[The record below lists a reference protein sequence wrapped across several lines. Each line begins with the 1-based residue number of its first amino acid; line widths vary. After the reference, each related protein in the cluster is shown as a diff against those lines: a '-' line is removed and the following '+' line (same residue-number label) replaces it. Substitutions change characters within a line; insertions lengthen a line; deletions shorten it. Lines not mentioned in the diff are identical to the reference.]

1 MAASA
6 HHRLL
11 DLYAEWRRLTELEG
25 AAIGR
30 DEWPTV
36 AQQQALKREL
46 QTRIVEATELWN
58 REAEAGS
65 ESARFER
72 ELRPLVAD
80 LIQLES
86 RNHARLCERREQAR
100 VALASLDRS
109 ASQLRGIQ
117 RAYGPGE
124 GTCWQS
130 YS

>member
-6 HHRLL
+6 RHRLL

-46 QTRIVEATELWN
+46 QARIVEATELWN
-58 REAEAGS
+58 REAKAGS

-72 ELRPLVAD
+72 ELRPVVAD

-86 RNHARLCERREQAR
+86 QNHARLCERREQGR

-109 ASQLRGIQ
+109 AAQLRGIQ

>member
-6 HHRLL
+6 RHRLL
-11 DLYAEWRRLTELEG
+11 GLYAEWRRLTELEG

-36 AQQQALKREL
+36 ARQQALKREL
-46 QTRIVEATELWN
+46 QVRIVEATEVWR
-58 REAEAGS
+58 REAEAGG
-65 ESARFER
+65 EWARFER
-72 ELRPLVAD
+72 ELRPVVAD

-86 RNHARLCERREQAR
+86 RNHARLCERREQAQ

-109 ASQLRGIQ
+109 AAQLRGIQ
-117 RAYGPGE
+117 RAYGPGA
-124 GTCWQS
+124 GSCWQS